1 MRDPTISV
9 CAVARSAAHGFSA
22 MLAAEPKIPKP
33 FERGCRAR
41 VGWRSRIVRCRTD
54 ELPELAYAR
63 LRDRCEALWR
73 SAPRRAC
80 RISFHMSDYDLVEAR
95 FTISAMQTD
104 LDRATAHVN
113 ELQATVEALNA
124 RLVLGDEQIENLTL
138 DLSLE
143 RLREEI
149 ADAAETRY

>member
-1 MRDPTISV
+1 
-9 CAVARSAAHGFSA
+9 
-22 MLAAEPKIPKP
+22 
-33 FERGCRAR
+33 
-41 VGWRSRIVRCRTD
+41 
-54 ELPELAYAR
+54 
-63 LRDRCEALWR
+63 
-73 SAPRRAC
+73 
-80 RISFHMSDYDLVEAR
+80 MSDYDLVEAR